1 MSKSIPDSAIFMTD
15 TTEDIKRKI
24 NKAYCPEGVVE
35 DNPILEYYKY
45 IVFESLDRLG
55 VDKIVISRPQKF
67 GGDISFSN
75 YEELEKKFANKEI
88 HPADLKA
95 SLVSY
100 LDQLIE
106 PVRKHFEENKEAKEL
121 LEKVRSFQVTR

>member
-1 MSKSIPDSAIFMTD
+1 MTD
-15 TTEDIKRKI
+15 TTDDIKRKI

-55 VDKIVISRPQKF
+55 VDKIVISRPEKF
-67 GGDISFSN
+67 GGDVILNSFQDLSQ
-75 YEELEKKFANKEI
+75 KFANKEI

-95 SLVSY
+95 SLVVY
-100 LDQLIE
+100 LDKLIE

>member
-1 MSKSIPDSAIFMTD
+1 MSKSSRIRRFYDWYNWRYQ
-15 TTEDIKRKI
+15 RKI

-45 IVFESLDRLG
+45 IVFESLDRLS
-55 VDKIVISRPQKF
+55 VDKILISRPQKF

-95 SLVSY
+95 SLASY
-100 LDQLIE
+100 LDKLIE